1 MTIYYV
7 DSSAVAGTQDGLTKE
22 NAFLSLS
29 AALLVA
35 TASGDEIRCHH
46 GNITLLTVDTTFTIA
61 SPALSIISW
70 DFAADRPAVGYR
82 IGHTSANRSISFV
95 YGTTPASGERVLRV
109 FGLDLYLAG
118 STSDS
123 INLFTAHSGL
133 SILWEWCSFIVTST
147 ATASRIRIGGGGE
160 YHGVQIFR
168 GCDFTRARAEQC
180 VVLGDHR
187 ARFYDCRFISNTATT
202 RASVFEYLE
211 QGADTYLE
219 TCDLIGYFVDLLTGT
234 VSGTRVVTMRGG
246 RIYSEFSYMIWPS
259 VVFHFSEA
267 GLWGCT
273 RIFED
278 VTVTHVVSQQSAV
291 FSAIVQ
297 MGMRWH
303 WYFPLNPESGAIP
316 ERPALFMEAESLFP
330 DLDTF
335 LRPALSIKLRK
346 NADTLPTFWRL
357 YFVGDPVDLG
367 TIRATGVFTYT
378 GFDGTRNVR
387 KHTDFQERHYALDD
401 LVLVEDP
408 TPSISIANWATQLEA
423 SEVAYVDIPRNV
435 AHWGTEND
443 NLEEYHSWEAIFTLH
458 IRPGFSG
465 YLYPQ
470 VLVDGILE
478 TTAVVQMVGGSLV
491 QTYQESNSYPEP
503 IPGYKTLT
511 IVDGILMQPDIT
523 INEPPTG
530 TPVVWD
536 GINLRSLLPGE
547 SVILQNP

>member
-7 DSSAVAGTQDGLTKE
+7 NSSAVAGTQDGLTKE

-46 GNITLLTVDTTFTIA
+46 GNITLLTVDTTYTIA

-70 DFAADRPAVGYR
+70 DFAADRPAAGYL
-82 IGHTSANRSISFV
+82 IGHNSANRSISFV
-95 YGTTPASGERVLRV
+95 YGTTPASGARVLRV
-109 FGLDLYLAG
+109 FGLRLILAG

-123 INLFTAHSGL
+123 INLFVAHSGL
-133 SILWEWCSFIVTST
+133 SILWEWCSFVVTAT

-160 YHGVQIFR
+160 YHGEQIFR
-168 GCDFTRARAEQC
+168 GCDFARARAEQC

-187 ARFYDCRFISNTATT
+187 ARFYNCRFISNTVTT
-202 RASVFEYLE
+202 PAAVFEYLE

-219 TCDLIGYFVDLLTGT
+219 ACDLVGYFVDLLTGT
-234 VSGTRVVTMRGG
+234 ISGTRVVTMRGG
-246 RIYSEFSYMIWPS
+246 RIYSAFSDMTWPS
-259 VVFHFSEA
+259 ALLHSSEI
-267 GLWGCT
+267 GIWGCT

-297 MGMRWH
+297 PGMRYH
-303 WYFPLNPESGAIP
+303 WYLPLNPDSIEIP
-316 ERPALFMEAESLFP
+316 QLPGLYLAAESHFP

-357 YFVGDPVDLG
+357 YFAGSIVP
-367 TIRATGVFTYT
+367 IRATGVFTYT

-401 LVLVEDP
+401 LALVEDP
-408 TPSISIANWATQLEA
+408 TPATPIANWATQLEA

-435 AHWGTEND
+435 AHWGAEDD
-443 NLEEYHSWEAIFTLH
+443 NLEEYHSWEVILTLH

-470 VLVDGILE
+470 VLVDGVLE

-491 QTYQESNSYPEP
+491 QTYQESNSYPDP

-511 IVDGILMQPDIT
+511 VVDGILMQPDVT

-536 GINLRSLLPGE
+536 GTVLRSLLPGE

>member
-7 DSSAVAGTQDGLTKE
+7 NSSAVAGTKDGLTKE

-70 DFAADRPAVGYR
+70 DFAADRPAAGYL
-82 IGHTSANRSISFV
+82 IGHASANRSISFV
-95 YGTTPASGERVLRV
+95 YGTTPASGARVLRV
-109 FGLDLYLAG
+109 FGLRLILAG

-123 INLFTAHSGL
+123 IDLFVAHSGL
-133 SILWEWCSFIVTST
+133 SILWEWCSFVVTAT

-160 YHGVQIFR
+160 YHGEQIFR
-168 GCDFTRARAEQC
+168 GCDFARARAEQC
-180 VVLGDHR
+180 IVLGDHR
-187 ARFYDCRFISNTATT
+187 ARFYNCRFISNTVATL
-202 RASVFEYLE
+202 ASVFEYLE

-219 TCDLIGYFVDLLTGT
+219 ACDLVGYFVDLLTGT

-246 RIYSEFSYMIWPS
+246 RIYSEIAAITWPS
-259 VVFHFSEA
+259 ALLHSSEI
-267 GLWGCT
+267 GTWGCT

-278 VTVTHVVSQQSAV
+278 VTVTHTGSQESAV

-297 MGMRWH
+297 PGMRWH

-316 ERPALFMEAESLFP
+316 YRPALYMKATPLTT
-330 DLDTF
+330 DLATF
-335 LRPALSIKLRK
+335 LRPAVSIKLRK
-346 NADTLPTFWRL
+346 KTDTLPIFWRL
-357 YFVGDPVDLG
+357 YFAGSIVP
-367 TIRATGVFTYT
+367 IRATGVFTYT

-401 LVLVEDP
+401 LVLVEDT
-408 TPSISIANWATQLEA
+408 TPAIPIADWATQLEA
-423 SEVAYVDIPRNV
+423 PAVAYVDIPRNV
-435 AHWGTEND
+435 AHWAGESD
-443 NLEEYHSWEAIFTLH
+443 NLEEYHSWEVILTLH
-458 IRPGFSG
+458 IPPSFDA

-478 TTAVVQMVGGSLV
+478 TTAIVQMVGGSLV
-491 QTYQESNSYPEP
+491 QTYQESNLYPEP

-511 IVDGILMQPDIT
+511 IVDGNLVQPDIT
-523 INEPPTG
+523 INEPATG

-536 GINLRSLLPGE
+536 GTSLRSLLPGE